1 MNMLSIAKI
10 EFNRAADLTGM
21 AKQSF
26 MDLMPRS
33 TDYFLRIAT
42 EEFHTAEKIAEF
54 IRPEVDMQQLMLLQ
68 GLRFTDDMVTIP
80 YRLIKSSEVVQNLS
94 PIGDIP
100 QSESVVRPPG
110 KLVPEFYRVCDIK
123 EDCCLRCEDADLW
136 VAYSDKERDERYMSP
151 WFFPKKYCLVCGRE
165 LKRKEQ

>member
-1 MNMLSIAKI
+1 MLSIAKN

-42 EEFHTAEKIAEF
+42 EEFHTAEKIREF
-54 IRPEVDMQQLMLLQ
+54 IRPEIDMQQLMLLQ
-68 GLRFTDDMVTIP
+68 GLRFTDDPVTIP
-80 YRLIKSSEVVQNLS
+80 YLLIQASAVFKNVDPGIQI
-94 PIGDIP
+94 PITERAI
-100 QSESVVRPPG
+100 RPPG

-136 VAYSDKERDERYMSP
+136 VAYSDPERDERYMSP